1 MNPSPDNSAAIPH
14 VDGSMTV
21 TVCHDVYLTRR
32 NLLPRLYTFSMVY
45 RQEILTSIPPP
56 KTNGKSILTW
66 NDKSLS
72 NCPAFSLFQ
81 WNNRD
86 DTEVHLSV
94 LIDAVSPSS
103 PELPAEMK
111 VFHTILLQEPS
122 QHLHIELR

>member
-1 MNPSPDNSAAIPH
+1 
-14 VDGSMTV
+14 MTV
-21 TVCHDVYLTRR
+21 TVCHDVYLAGR

-72 NCPAFSLFQ
+72 DGPAFSLFQ

-86 DTEVHLSV
+86 DADFLFRVRHLV
-94 LIDAVSPSS
+94 C
-103 PELPAEMK
+103 
-111 VFHTILLQEPS
+111 
-122 QHLHIELR
+122 LRTDCIRRR